1 MRVEHDDILAKFR
14 NPLILFNSKYR
25 LGDSTY
31 IESLR
36 KWFEEATGTTTL
48 YLPLRNKSFDLVIRD
63 DEFRRFYEEKVLPN
77 ERIFYNP
84 NFKRTFC
91 KDFIVA
97 TEDDRL
103 NFYIMKQMIKSSNQI
118 LSKTNYVLFFNNI
131 VNLLVF
137 WYGLSVIETL
147 ILTVKA
153 ISVQVYRREMNL
165 MKRVRGFVQNRLA
178 WCRRRRAN
186 SVHSLNG
193 TLAIFQA
200 ERDRFTYNLNFFRN
214 PDI

>member
-1 MRVEHDDILAKFR
+1 MRVDHDDILAKFR

-31 IESLR
+31 IKSLR

-48 YLPLRNKSFDLVIRD
+48 YLPLRNESFDLVIRD
-63 DEFRRFYEEKVLPN
+63 DEFRRFYEENILPN

-97 TEDDRL
+97 TESDKL
-103 NFYIMKQMIKSSNQI
+103 NFYIVKQMIRTSNRI
-118 LSKTNYVLFFNNI
+118 LNKTNYVLFFNNV
-131 VNLLVF
+131 VNLLVL
-137 WYGLSVIETL
+137 WYQLSVIETL
-147 ILTVKA
+147 ILMVKA
-153 ISVQVYRREMNL
+153 ISAQVYRREMNL
-165 MKRVRGFVQNRLA
+165 MKRVRQLIQNKSIWFRT
-178 WCRRRRAN
+178 RRAN

-193 TLAIFQA
+193 SLANFHFQT
-200 ERDRFTYNLNFFRN
+200 ERER
-214 PDI
+214 